1 QARSEF
7 CGAKAAQHAFFASF
21 LARARKDVARR
32 GETRPAN
39 KKSKKQSN
47 YRTPTLKNQKT
58 QALKTTKKIAATA
71 ENMAVAAIFMPKCLL
86 PLRQQLSFY

>member
-1 QARSEF
+1 
-7 CGAKAAQHAFFASF
+7 
-21 LARARKDVARR
+21 RKDVARR

-71 ENMAVAAIFMPKCLL
+71 ENIAVAAIFTPKCLL